1 MGIVISVGTG
11 SAPKAE
17 TSAVKEWDRKQ
28 QNLEQYRAVMALASA
43 KDIEEGVGG
52 GQAVAK
58 KVATMIRENGF
69 LGALA
74 FAVEKKKDG
83 YKNPAH
89 QSVFEAIR
97 KYLVGAGVVTGCAT
111 ADDLMANV
119 AKGSAESL
127 RYVTAEAIA
136 YMNYLRRFAK
146 PDKGGSEEDV

>member
-11 SAPKAE
+11 SAPKAV
-17 TSAVKEWDRKQ
+17 TSAVKAWDRKL

-43 KDIEEGVGG
+43 NDIEKGVGG

-89 QSVFEAIR
+89 QSVFEAVR
-97 KYLVGAGVVTGCAT
+97 KYLVGIGVVTDCGT
-111 ADDLMANV
+111 TEDLMKKAAN
-119 AKGSAESL
+119 GSSEEL
-127 RYVTAEAIA
+127 RHVTAEAVA

-146 PDKGGSEEDV
+146 PDKDDSKEDA